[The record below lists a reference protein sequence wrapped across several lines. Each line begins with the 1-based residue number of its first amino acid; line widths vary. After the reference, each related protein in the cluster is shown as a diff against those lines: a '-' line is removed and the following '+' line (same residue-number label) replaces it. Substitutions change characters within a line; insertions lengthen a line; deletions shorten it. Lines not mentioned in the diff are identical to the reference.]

1 MAVIAPGGTPRKRRT
16 RPPARSTSQIETRYA
31 VPALDKG
38 LDVLE
43 LLAREPEGLSLNEI
57 ARALGRTS
65 SELFRMVTAL
75 TRRRYIEQRGG
86 DRYTLTLKLFEL
98 AHRHKP
104 IKSLTAAAAPLM
116 LDLVHRA
123 LQSCHLTV
131 FHAGRVMVVG
141 EVDSPERYAFGMKV
155 GALVGLTDT
164 ASGYVLLAF
173 QDENTRRAML
183 ASHQEVEGELDLDLA
198 HLTKI
203 VRDVARNGYAEVQSR
218 QTRGV
223 TNVAFPIKGASGHA
237 VAVLN
242 VPYIERIDKKV
253 TPSIEAVKE
262 MLREFAARLSL
273 LMGYVADEQPVPRPQ
288 ARRRRPS
295 NVLPEI

>member
-1 MAVIAPGGTPRKRRT
+1 MAVVAPGGAPRKRT
-16 RPPARSTSQIETRYA
+16 RPPARRASQVETRYA

-38 LDVLE
+38 IDVLE
-43 LLAREPEGLSLNEI
+43 LLAQETGGLSLNEI

-75 TRRRYIEQRGG
+75 ARRGYIEQRDG

-131 FHAGRVMVVG
+131 FHTGRVMVVG

-173 QDENTRRAML
+173 QDDGTRRAML
-183 ASHQEVEGELDLDLA
+183 ASHQEVEGELDVEPAQLA
-198 HLTKI
+198 KI
-203 VRDVARNGYAEVQSR
+203 IRDVARNGYAEVQSR

-223 TNVAFPIKGASGHA
+223 TNIAFPIRGPTGNA

-253 TPSIEAVKE
+253 TPSIDAVKE
-262 MLREFAARLSL
+262 VLRESAARLSL
-273 LMGYVADEQPVPRPQ
+273 LIGYVADAESSQHRQ
-288 ARRRRPS
+288 GRRRGTQA
-295 NVLPEI
+295 

>member
-1 MAVIAPGGTPRKRRT
+1 MTLIAPAATPRKRRT
-16 RPPARSTSQIETRYA
+16 GPSARHASQVEMRYA

-43 LLAREPEGLSLNEI
+43 LLAREAEGLSLNEM

-75 TRRRYIEQRGG
+75 ARRGYIEQRNG

-104 IKSLTAAAAPLM
+104 IKSLTAAAAPIM
-116 LDLVHRA
+116 LEIVHRA
-123 LQSCHLTV
+123 LQSCHITV
-131 FHAGRVMVVG
+131 LHAGRVMVVG

-173 QDENTRRAML
+173 QDDATRRAML
-183 ASHQEVEGELDLDLA
+183 ASHQEVEGELDFDHAQLA
-198 HLTKI
+198 KV
-203 VRDVARNGYAEVQSR
+203 VRDVAKKGYAEVQSR

-223 TNVAFPIKGASGHA
+223 TNIAFPIRGPLGNGI
-237 VAVLN
+237 AVLN
-242 VPYIERIDKKV
+242 IPYIERIDKKL
-253 TPSIEAVKE
+253 TPSIAAVKE
-262 MLREFAARLSL
+262 MLREASARLSL
-273 LMGYVADEQPVPRPQ
+273 LMGYVDADPPAETRI
-288 ARRRRPS
+288 ARR
-295 NVLPEI
+295 

>member
-1 MAVIAPGGTPRKRRT
+1 MAVVAPTGTRKKRT
-16 RPPARSTSQIETRYA
+16 ARPVARPASPAATRYA

-43 LLAREPEGLSLNEI
+43 LLAREAAGLSLNEI
-57 ARALGRTS
+57 AGALGRTS
-65 SELFRMVTAL
+65 SELFRMVFAL
-75 TRRRYIEQRGG
+75 ARRGYIEQRDG

-104 IKSLTAAAAPLM
+104 IKSLTAAAAALM
-116 LDLVHRA
+116 LDLVQRA
-123 LQSCHLTV
+123 LQSGHLTV
-131 FHAGRVMVVG
+131 FYAGRVMVIG
-141 EVDSPERYAFGMKV
+141 EVDSPDRYAFGMKV

-173 QDENTRRAML
+173 QDDSTRRAML
-183 ASHQEVEGELDLDLA
+183 ASHQEVEGELDFDAAQLA
-198 HLTKI
+198 KI
-203 VRDVARNGYAEVQSR
+203 VRDVAKKGYAEVQSR

-223 TNVAFPIKGASGHA
+223 TNIAFPIRGSAGHA

-253 TPSIEAVKE
+253 TPSIGAVRE
-262 MLREFAARLSL
+262 MLRESAARLSL
-273 LMGYVADEQPVPRPQ
+273 LMGFVTD
-288 ARRRRPS
+288 
-295 NVLPEI
+295 

>member
-1 MAVIAPGGTPRKRRT
+1 MAVIAPAGTRQKRKT
-16 RPPARSTSQIETRYA
+16 RPPARPASPAATRYA

-43 LLAREPEGLSLNEI
+43 LLAREAAGLSLNEI
-57 ARALGRTS
+57 AGALGRTS
-65 SELFRMVTAL
+65 SELFRMVVAL
-75 TRRRYIEQRGG
+75 ARRGYIEQRDG

-116 LDLVHRA
+116 LDLAQRA

-131 FHAGRVMVVG
+131 FYAGRVMVVG
-141 EVDSPERYAFGMKV
+141 EVDSPDRYAFGMKV

-173 QDENTRRAML
+173 QDDNTRRAML
-183 ASHQEVEGELDLDLA
+183 ASHEEVEGEIDVDAAQLA
-198 HLTKI
+198 KI
-203 VRDVARNGYAEVQSR
+203 IRDVARKGYAEVQSR

-223 TNVAFPIKGASGHA
+223 INVAFPIRGSAGHA

-253 TPSIEAVKE
+253 TPSIDAVKE
-262 MLREFAARLSL
+262 MLRESAARLSL
-273 LMGYVADEQPVPRPQ
+273 LMGYIAD
-288 ARRRRPS
+288 A
-295 NVLPEI
+295 

>member
-1 MAVIAPGGTPRKRRT
+1 MAVIAPGGMPRKRRT
-16 RPPARSTSQIETRYA
+16 SPPARSASHVETRYA
-31 VPALDKG
+31 VPALEKG

-43 LLAREPEGLSLNEI
+43 LLTREVDGLSLNEI
-57 ARALGRTS
+57 ARALDRTS

-75 TRRRYIEQRGG
+75 ARRGYIEQRNGE
-86 DRYTLTLKLFEL
+86 RYTLTLKLFEL
-98 AHRHKP
+98 AHRHKS

-116 LDLVHRA
+116 LQLVQRA

-141 EVDSPERYAFGMKV
+141 EVDSPDRYAFGMKV

-173 QDENTRRAML
+173 QDDATRRAML
-183 ASHQEVEGELDLDLA
+183 ASHQEVEGELDLDHAQLA
-198 HLTKI
+198 KV
-203 VRDVARNGYAEVQSR
+203 VRDVAKKGYAEVQSR

-223 TNVAFPIKGASGHA
+223 TNIAFPIRGPLGNGI
-237 VAVLN
+237 AVLN

-253 TPSIEAVKE
+253 TPSIEAVKD
-262 MLREFAARLSL
+262 MLHEASARLSL
-273 LMGYVADEQPVPRPQ
+273 LMGYVDGDPA
-288 ARRRRPS
+288 ARTRIAR
-295 NVLPEI
+295 

>member
-1 MAVIAPGGTPRKRRT
+1 MAVTAPAGTRQKRRT
-16 RPPARSTSQIETRYA
+16 RLPARPASPAVTRYP

-43 LLAREPEGLSLNEI
+43 LLAREAAGLSLNEM
-57 ARALGRTS
+57 AGALGRTS
-65 SELFRMVTAL
+65 SELFRMVVAL
-75 TRRRYIEQRGG
+75 ARRGYIEQRDG

-116 LDLVHRA
+116 LDLVQRA

-131 FHAGRVMVVG
+131 FYAGRVMVVG
-141 EVDSPERYAFGMKV
+141 EVDSPDRYAFGMKV

-164 ASGYVLLAF
+164 ASGYILLAF
-173 QDENTRRAML
+173 QDDNARRAML
-183 ASHQEVEGELDLDLA
+183 ASHEEVEGELDIDAAQLA
-198 HLTKI
+198 KI
-203 VRDVARNGYAEVQSR
+203 IRDVATKGYAEVQSR

-223 TNVAFPIKGASGHA
+223 TNIAFPIRGPTGHA

-242 VPYIERIDKKV
+242 IPYIERIDKKV
-253 TPSIEAVKE
+253 TPSIAAVKE
-262 MLREFAARLSL
+262 MLRESAARLSL
-273 LMGYVADEQPVPRPQ
+273 LMGYVSDAETGN
-288 ARRRRPS
+288 ATRRSRSSRQ
-295 NVLPEI
+295 

>member
-1 MAVIAPGGTPRKRRT
+1 MAVIAPDGTRKKQKT
-16 RPPARSTSQIETRYA
+16 RAPARPSSVSETRYA

-43 LLAREPEGLSLNEI
+43 LLAREPGGLTLNEV

-75 TRRRYIEQRGG
+75 ARRGYIEQGDG

-104 IKSLTAAAAPLM
+104 IRSLTAAAAPLM
-116 LDLVHRA
+116 LELVHRA

-155 GALVGLTDT
+155 GALVG
-164 ASGYVLLAF
+164 SR
-173 QDENTRRAML
+173 TRRRATCCL
-183 ASHQEVEGELDLDLA
+183 RFRTRQAS
-198 HLTKI
+198 
-203 VRDVARNGYAEVQSR
+203 RDARIAPGGRRRARCRYRSARENRARRREKGYAEVQSR

-223 TNVAFPIKGASGHA
+223 TNIAFPIRGRTGHA

-242 VPYIERIDKKV
+242 IPYIERIDKKV
-253 TPSIEAVKE
+253 TPSI
-262 MLREFAARLSL
+262 
-273 LMGYVADEQPVPRPQ
+273 
-288 ARRRRPS
+288 RPS
-295 NVLPEI
+295 RR

>member
-1 MAVIAPGGTPRKRRT
+1 MAVIAPAGTPRKRRA
-16 RPPARSTSQIETRYA
+16 RPPARSASQVETRYA

-43 LLAREPEGLSLNEI
+43 LLARDAEGLSLNEI

-65 SELFRMVTAL
+65 SELFRMVVAL
-75 TRRRYIEQRGG
+75 ARRGYIEQR
-86 DRYTLTLKLFEL
+86 DHERYTLTLKLFEL

-116 LDLVHRA
+116 LELVHRA

-173 QDENTRRAML
+173 QDDATRRAML
-183 ASHQEVEGELDLDLA
+183 ASHQKVEGELDLDMKQLS
-198 HLTKI
+198 KI
-203 VRDVARNGYAEVQSR
+203 VNDVAKKRYAEVQSR
-218 QTRGV
+218 QTRAV
-223 TNVAFPIKGASGHA
+223 TNIAFPIRGAPGNAIA
-237 VAVLN
+237 VIN
-242 VPYIERIDKKV
+242 IPYIERIDKKV
-253 TPSIEAVKE
+253 TPSIGAVKE
-262 MLREFAARLSL
+262 MLGEAAARLSL
-273 LMGYVADEQPVPRPQ
+273 LMGYVPEAQE
-288 ARRRRPS
+288 ARTLRAR
-295 NVLPEI
+295 

>member
-1 MAVIAPGGTPRKRRT
+1 MAVGAPGGTPRKLRT
-16 RPPARSTSQIETRYA
+16 RSPARRASQIETRYA

-43 LLAREPEGLSLNEI
+43 LLAREAGGLSLNEI
-57 ARALGRTS
+57 ARVLGRTS
-65 SELFRMVTAL
+65 SELFRMVVAL
-75 TRRRYIEQRGG
+75 ARRGYIEQLNG
-86 DRYTLTLKLFEL
+86 DRYTLTLKLFEM

-116 LDLVHRA
+116 LELVGRA
-123 LQSCHLTV
+123 LQSCHVTV
-131 FHAGRVMVVG
+131 FHAGRVMVVA

-173 QDENTRRAML
+173 QDDNVRRAML
-183 ASHQEVEGELDLDLA
+183 ASHQEVEGELDFDPAQLA
-198 HLTKI
+198 KI
-203 VRDVARNGYAEVQSR
+203 VRDVARKGYAEVQSR

-223 TNVAFPIKGASGHA
+223 TNIAFPIRGQTGHSI
-237 VAVLN
+237 AVLN

-253 TPSIEAVKE
+253 TPSIEVVKE
-262 MLREFAARLSL
+262 MLRESAARLSL
-273 LMGYVADEQPVPRPQ
+273 LMGYVTDAETSPRRQ
-288 ARRRRPS
+288 TRRRAHPDG
-295 NVLPEI
+295 VI

>member
-1 MAVIAPGGTPRKRRT
+1 MTERGSNRAGRHAAKAEHASAGATRIADRDALRRARARKRPRRARIACAGSG
-16 RPPARSTSQIETRYA
+16 RPVAQRDRPRARPHVERA
-31 VPALDKG
+31 VSNGGHACA
-38 LDVLE
+38 
-43 LLAREPEGLSLNEI
+43 ARI
-57 ARALGRTS
+57 HRA
-65 SELFRMVTAL
+65 AD
-75 TRRRYIEQRGG
+75 G

-116 LDLVHRA
+116 LELVHRA

-173 QDENTRRAML
+173 QDDNTRSACSRRTGRWRASSTSNPRSSRKSFAM
-183 ASHQEVEGELDLDLA
+183 SREGL
-198 HLTKI
+198 
-203 VRDVARNGYAEVQSR
+203 RQVQSR

-223 TNVAFPIKGASGHA
+223 TNIAFPISGPTGHA

-262 MLREFAARLSL
+262 LLRESAAHCRF
-273 LMGYVADEQPVPRPQ
+273 
-288 ARRRRPS
+288 
-295 NVLPEI
+295 

>member
-1 MAVIAPGGTPRKRRT
+1 MAVIAPAGTPRKRKT
-16 RPPARSTSQIETRYA
+16 RPAARRASHIETRYA

-43 LLAREPEGLSLNEI
+43 LLAREASGLSLNEI

-65 SELFRMVTAL
+65 SEIFRMVIAL
-75 TRRRYIEQRGG
+75 ARRGYIEQRDG

-98 AHRHKP
+98 SHRHKP

-116 LDLVHRA
+116 LDIVHRA

-173 QDENTRRAML
+173 QDDNARRTML
-183 ASHQEVEGELDLDLA
+183 ASHQEVEGELDLDTGQLA
-198 HLTKI
+198 KI
-203 VRDVARNGYAEVQSR
+203 VRDVARKGYAEVQSR

-223 TNVAFPIKGASGHA
+223 TNIAFPIRGTRGNAI
-237 VAVLN
+237 AVLN

-262 MLREFAARLSL
+262 MLRDAAARLSL
-273 LMGYVADEQPVPRPQ
+273 LMGYVAD
-288 ARRRRPS
+288 
-295 NVLPEI
+295 PETS

>member
-1 MAVIAPGGTPRKRRT
+1 MRAPADRSPKRRAG
-16 RPPARSTSQIETRYA
+16 PPARRARPAELRYP

-43 LLAREPEGLSLNEI
+43 LLARETQGLLLNEI
-57 ARALGRTS
+57 AAALGRTS
-65 SELFRMVTAL
+65 SELFRMVNGLA
-75 TRRRYIEQRGG
+75 RRGYIEQRDGE
-86 DRYTLTLKLFEL
+86 RYTLTLKLFEL

-116 LDLVHRA
+116 DRLAHRS

-131 FHAGRVMVVG
+131 FHDGRVMIVA

-173 QDENTRRAML
+173 QDEATRSAML
-183 ASHQEVEGELDLDLA
+183 TAHQKAEGELDVDPSQLM
-198 HLTKI
+198 TVIRKV
-203 VRDVARNGYAEVQSR
+203 VRQGYAEVQSR

-223 TNVAFPIKGASGHA
+223 TNIAFPILGLPGRAR
-237 VAVLN
+237 AVLN

-253 TPSIEAVKE
+253 TPSIAAVKE
-262 MLREFAARLSL
+262 LLRETAGELSL
-273 LMGYVADEQPVPRPQ
+273 LMGHVASDG
-288 ARRRRPS
+288 A
-295 NVLPEI
+295 

>member
-1 MAVIAPGGTPRKRRT
+1 
-16 RPPARSTSQIETRYA
+16 

-43 LLAREPEGLSLNEI
+43 LLAREAAGLSLNEI
-57 ARALGRTS
+57 AGALGRTS
-65 SELFRMVTAL
+65 SELFRMVVAL
-75 TRRRYIEQRGG
+75 ARRGYIEQRDG

-116 LDLVHRA
+116 LDLAQRA

-131 FHAGRVMVVG
+131 FYAGRVMVVG
-141 EVDSPERYAFGMKV
+141 EVDSPDRYAFGMKV

-173 QDENTRRAML
+173 QDDNTRRAML
-183 ASHQEVEGELDLDLA
+183 ASHEEVEGEIDVDAAQLA
-198 HLTKI
+198 KI
-203 VRDVARNGYAEVQSR
+203 IRDVARKGYAEVQSR

-223 TNVAFPIKGASGHA
+223 MNVAFPIRGSAGHA

-253 TPSIEAVKE
+253 TPSIDAVKE
-262 MLREFAARLSL
+262 MLRESAARLSL
-273 LMGYVADEQPVPRPQ
+273 LMGYIAD
-288 ARRRRPS
+288 A
-295 NVLPEI
+295 

>member
-1 MAVIAPGGTPRKRRT
+1 M
-16 RPPARSTSQIETRYA
+16 

-43 LLAREPEGLSLNEI
+43 LLAREAGGLSLNEI

-65 SELFRMVTAL
+65 SELFRMVVTLA
-75 TRRRYIEQRGG
+75 RRGYIEQRDG

-116 LDLVHRA
+116 LELVHRA

-131 FHAGRVMVVG
+131 FHAGRVMIVG

-173 QDENTRRAML
+173 QDDNTRRAML
-183 ASHQEVEGELDLDLA
+183 ASHREVEGELDLDPSQLA
-198 HLTKI
+198 KI
-203 VRDVARNGYAEVQSR
+203 VRDVAAKGYAQVQSR

-223 TNVAFPIKGASGHA
+223 TNIAFPISGPTGRA

-262 MLREFAARLSL
+262 LLRESAARLSL
-273 LMGYVADEQPVPRPQ
+273 LMGYVADEET
-288 ARRRRPS
+288 S
-295 NVLPEI
+295 NVVKRSAGNTRMA

>member
-1 MAVIAPGGTPRKRRT
+1 MSVPADSSPKRRAG
-16 RPPARSTSQIETRYA
+16 RPARAALRYP

-43 LLAREPEGLSLNEI
+43 LLAPETRGLSLNEI
-57 ARALGRTS
+57 AVALGRTS
-65 SELFRMVTAL
+65 SELFRMVNGLA
-75 TRRRYIEQRGG
+75 RRGYIEQRDGE
-86 DRYTLTLKLFEL
+86 RYTLTLKLFEL

-116 LDLVHRA
+116 DRLARQS

-131 FHAGRVMVVG
+131 FHDGRVMVVG

-173 QDENTRRAML
+173 QDEATRRAML
-183 ASHQEVEGELDLDLA
+183 SVHQKSEGELDVDPA
-198 HLTKI
+198 QLTTIIRKV
-203 VRDVARNGYAEVQSR
+203 VRQGYAEVQSR

-223 TNVAFPIKGASGHA
+223 TNIAFPILGSSGRA
-237 VAVLN
+237 RAVLN
-242 VPYIERIDKKV
+242 IPYVERIDKKV
-253 TPSIEAVKE
+253 TPSV
-262 MLREFAARLSL
+262 AA
-273 LMGYVADEQPVPRPQ
+273 
-288 ARRRRPS
+288 
-295 NVLPEI
+295 I

>member
-1 MAVIAPGGTPRKRRT
+1 V
-16 RPPARSTSQIETRYA
+16 

-43 LLAREPEGLSLNEI
+43 LLAREAGGLSLNEI
-57 ARALGRTS
+57 ARSLGRTS
-65 SELFRMVTAL
+65 SELFRMVVTLA
-75 TRRRYIEQRGG
+75 RRGYIEQRDG

-116 LDLVHRA
+116 LELVHRA

-131 FHAGRVMVVG
+131 FHAGRVMIVG

-173 QDENTRRAML
+173 QDDNTRRAML
-183 ASHQEVEGELDLDLA
+183 ASHQEVEGELDLDPSQLA
-198 HLTKI
+198 KI
-203 VRDVARNGYAEVQSR
+203 VRQVAGKGYAEVQSR

-223 TNVAFPIKGASGHA
+223 TNIAFPISGPTGRA

-262 MLREFAARLSL
+262 LLRESAARLSL
-273 LMGYVADEQPVPRPQ
+273 LMGYVADEET
-288 ARRRRPS
+288 S
-295 NVLPEI
+295 NVVKRSAGNTRDGVT

>member
-1 MAVIAPGGTPRKRRT
+1 MAVVAPVGTPRKRRT
-16 RPPARSTSQIETRYA
+16 RPAARRASHVETRYA

-43 LLAREPEGLSLNEI
+43 LLAREPAGLSLNEI

-65 SELFRMVTAL
+65 SELFRMVITLA
-75 TRRRYIEQRGG
+75 RRGYIEQRDG
-86 DRYTLTLKLFEL
+86 DRYTLTLRLFEL

-116 LDLVHRA
+116 LELVHRA

-131 FHAGRVMVVG
+131 YHAGRVMVVG

-173 QDENTRRAML
+173 QDDATRRAML
-183 ASHQEVEGELDLDLA
+183 ASHEEVEGELDLDPMQLA
-198 HLTKI
+198 KI
-203 VRDVARNGYAEVQSR
+203 IHDVAKKGYAEVQSR

-223 TNVAFPIKGASGHA
+223 TNIAFPIRGPLGNAI
-237 VAVLN
+237 AVLN

-253 TPSIEAVKE
+253 TPPIAAIKE
-262 MLREFAARLSL
+262 MLREAAGRLSL
-273 LMGYVADEQPVPRPQ
+273 LMGYVAD
-288 ARRRRPS
+288 A
-295 NVLPEI
+295 

>member
-1 MAVIAPGGTPRKRRT
+1 MALIAPAGTPRKRST
-16 RPPARSTSQIETRYA
+16 RWPARRAPQVNTRYA
-31 VPALDKG
+31 VPALDKS

-43 LLAREPEGLSLNEI
+43 LLAREAEGLSLNEI

-65 SELFRMVTAL
+65 SELFRMVNGLA
-75 TRRRYIEQRGG
+75 RRGYIEQRNGE
-86 DRYTLTLKLFEL
+86 RYVLTLKLFEL

-116 LDLVHRA
+116 LELVHRA

-173 QDENTRRAML
+173 QDDATRRAML
-183 ASHQEVEGELDLDLA
+183 ASHQEVEGELDVDAAQLA
-198 HLTKI
+198 KI
-203 VRDVARNGYAEVQSR
+203 VRDVANKGYAEVQSR

-223 TNVAFPIKGASGHA
+223 TNIAFPIKATHGHA
-237 VAVLN
+237 IAVIN

-253 TPSIEAVKE
+253 TPSIADVKE
-262 MLREFAARLSL
+262 MLREASARLSL
-273 LMGYVADEQPVPRPQ
+273 LMGYVADRDVEPR
-288 ARRRRPS
+288 A
-295 NVLPEI
+295 

>member
-1 MAVIAPGGTPRKRRT
+1 MAVIAPAGTRQKLKT
-16 RPPARSTSQIETRYA
+16 RPPARPASPAATRYA

-43 LLAREPEGLSLNEI
+43 LLARETAGLSLNEI
-57 ARALGRTS
+57 AGALGRTS
-65 SELFRMVTAL
+65 SELFRMVIAL
-75 TRRRYIEQRGG
+75 ARRGYIEQRDG

-104 IKSLTAAAAPLM
+104 VRSLTAAAAPLM

-131 FHAGRVMVVG
+131 LHAGRVMVVG

-173 QDENTRRAML
+173 QDESTRRAIL
-183 ASHQEVEGELDLDLA
+183 ASHQEVEGELDVDPAQLA
-198 HLTKI
+198 KI
-203 VRDVARNGYAEVQSR
+203 VRDVARKGYAEVQSR

-223 TNVAFPIKGASGHA
+223 TNIAFPIMGPTGHA

-242 VPYIERIDKKV
+242 IPYIERIDKKV
-253 TPSIEAVKE
+253 TPSIAAVKE
-262 MLREFAARLSL
+262 MIRESAARLSL
-273 LMGYVADEQPVPRPQ
+273 LMGYVNDAATGTSQRRQ
-288 ARRRRPS
+288 RRRS
-295 NVLPEI
+295 GHSDGG